1 MTSLLDVDGLIVSS
15 FLLLTLAVGLWSGRG
30 VKNMREYAV
39 ANKQFGTGVLTMTM
53 LATYITGSQGIGYV
67 GYVFD
72 DGILPVFSIIL
83 CGAIITYL
91 FIAWYIAPS
100 IQYFEGCWTLP
111 ELMGRLYGQR
121 ARWWMG
127 ILGTFYSVALVALQM
142 IWLGYI
148 GVLFNLPSQLSI
160 FLGGFF
166 LVLYAARGGMKAVAV
181 TDVLQFIAILVF
193 VPLVAY
199 AVLYRVGGIKA
210 LFSQVPTAVF
220 DVLHHPSRKDY
231 LFYCI
236 WDLFPAFPLSFP
248 FIQRMLM
255 ARDKPQLVNSYY
267 VSLSFLTVFYVLL
280 TLIGLAAIV
289 LRLTVD
295 VNMPEQGS
303 NVLVYIVK
311 HYLPVGA
318 RGVIGAGFIAGVMS
332 TADSF
337 LHTAGVSLV
346 HDVLQP
352 RMKRPIDALRLTRY
366 LTFFLGLTALLLAL
380 CYKALPRDQYGG
392 VDLGRGLNFMTEG
405 IALVFTIP
413 LVAGIMGLKTE
424 SRSFLVSSI
433 ITVVV
438 FVFSRFYIS
447 NEFIIPVSIATNA
460 LSFFGT
466 HYFQNKGFSVINRAA
481 NQQMVYVWNPTW
493 KGAGKR
499 SLSLIPTP
507 KKLLSYSRHSLEKYG
522 ANPTLFALFMS
533 LSYMIPFF
541 MYSHAAPAAYNWLLG
556 IRSVGALL
564 CVGLLLKSYWP
575 KWLLSYFPTY
585 YHLSLLYCLPF
596 TASFI
601 FFLEGSSI
609 ECLTNITLAI
619 LLLITLVDWVTFVLL
634 TLLGA
639 VLGMVVYSMLLGNS
653 IAAPDS
659 DTMYTLVY
667 TLTFSTLIGLL
678 FARRKQLHFD
688 TLATQRERLAIDN
701 QETKEDLIEATEE
714 KFRFVSML
722 KKAGIEQL
730 GSVAHLSKRLLILS
744 KQKGSNQE
752 FTTLAQQL
760 TDQLTPMA
768 LNMDRFAHR
777 TTGFLLLDGVET
789 VPLNDFLQ
797 ALQQD
802 LQERGYRPQIAVRT
816 LQKELQCDVEKMKK
830 VILNSVSFLYSV
842 IGEAEKESIL
852 LVIEDTHLGYPVVS
866 VSPDHIKQVRA
877 LQFAIATTPALP
889 KLVALYMSQLGEE
902 SIKKPEAPT
911 NLPLLANE
919 RIVKA
924 HYGYSSTIS
933 EGKDITLVYIVP
945 VNVREVRSKDMDT
958 PQMQLGAS
966 WPRADDTYPGAQ
978 EQEQAFLKTVKEHTD
993 ADLSLVEK
1001 AIDLIKY
1008 YHGPVMRKTG
1018 EPFYLHPLA
1027 VAQIVLDYNQ
1037 EEATVLGALLHDTA
1051 EDTPLTLEQVAL
1063 LFNKEVRNIVSGVT
1077 HMESNQET
1085 LYKVLLSHPE
1095 NIHRLLGAEDPRV
1108 LYVKL
1113 ADRMHNLRTIEAK
1126 SYESQRRTAEET
1138 LLFFVPLAKY
1148 LGLMEAAEELKSRS
1162 FGVLHTHSR

>member
-1 MTSLLDVDGLIVSS
+1 MMPLLNVDGLIVSS

-30 VKNMREYAV
+30 VKSMREYAV

-53 LATYITGSQGIGYV
+53 LATYITGAQGIGYV

-72 DGILPVFSIIL
+72 DGILPVFSVVL

-91 FIAWYIAPS
+91 CIARYIAPN
-100 IQYFEGCWTLP
+100 IQYFKGCWTLP

-121 ARWWMG
+121 ARLWMG

-142 IWLGYI
+142 IWLGYV
-148 GVLFNLPSQLSI
+148 GALFNLPSQLSI

-210 LFSQVPTAVF
+210 LFSQVPTAAF

-231 LFYCI
+231 VFYCI

-267 VSLSFLTVFYVLL
+267 ISLSFLTVFYVLL

-303 NVLVYIVK
+303 NVFVYIVK

-318 RGVIGAGFIAGVMS
+318 RGIIGAGFIAGVMS

-352 RMKRPIDALRLTRY
+352 RMKRPTDTLRLTRY

-433 ITVVV
+433 ITVAV

-447 NEFIIPVSIATNA
+447 NEFIIPVAIATNA

-466 HYFQNKGFSVINRAA
+466 HYFQNQGFAVVNRAA
-481 NQQMVYVWNPTW
+481 NQQTGYVWNPTW
-493 KGAGKR
+493 KGVGKR

-541 MYSHAAPAAYNWLLG
+541 MYSYAAPAAYNWLLG

-585 YHLSLLYCLPF
+585 YHFSLLYCLPF

-609 ECLTNITLAI
+609 ECLISINLAI
-619 LLLITLVDWVTFVLL
+619 LLLITLVDWMSFIIL
-634 TLLGA
+634 T
-639 VLGMVVYSMLLGNS
+639 VLGMALGFLFYQLVIGPINLHLDFS
-653 IAAPDS
+653 
-659 DTMYTLVY
+659 TGYLLVY
-667 TLTFSTLIGLL
+667 TLTFSTLIALI
-678 FARRKQLHFD
+678 FSRRKEQHLGAKLHEIADHYHTMGQVGAHTHPAAVRIATMIDHQVQEMIASYSLGIHAVGNVQQPEAFHTATD
-688 TLATQRERLAIDN
+688 CLHYFFPTALAVIQQGDQMTKQIVGEIKANYIAPQRALLSLQACVTTILKIYGMRHPQDMHTDLEEDYRIYTSFNHLQYAFIHVLRFLHAHHLGERVSLWIARQEGVHIRLAGQAVSSSLVQELFSLFSP
-701 QETKEDLIEATEE
+701 QETTKNMGLAI
-714 KFRFVSML
+714 S
-722 KKAGIEQL
+722 
-730 GSVAHLSKRLLILS
+730 RLLIEGHGGNLLCKTS
-744 KQKGSNQE
+744 SIPGQAYTE
-752 FTTLAQQL
+752 F
-760 TDQLTPMA
+760 
-768 LNMDRFAHR
+768 
-777 TTGFLLLDGVET
+777 
-789 VPLNDFLQ
+789 
-797 ALQQD
+797 
-802 LQERGYRPQIAVRT
+802 
-816 LQKELQCDVEKMKK
+816 
-830 VILNSVSFLYSV
+830 
-842 IGEAEKESIL
+842 
-852 LVIEDTHLGYPVVS
+852 
-866 VSPDHIKQVRA
+866 
-877 LQFAIATTPALP
+877 
-889 KLVALYMSQLGEE
+889 
-902 SIKKPEAPT
+902 
-911 NLPLLANE
+911 
-919 RIVKA
+919 
-924 HYGYSSTIS
+924 
-933 EGKDITLVYIVP
+933 
-945 VNVREVRSKDMDT
+945 
-958 PQMQLGAS
+958 
-966 WPRADDTYPGAQ
+966 
-978 EQEQAFLKTVKEHTD
+978 
-993 ADLSLVEK
+993 
-1001 AIDLIKY
+1001 
-1008 YHGPVMRKTG
+1008 
-1018 EPFYLHPLA
+1018 
-1027 VAQIVLDYNQ
+1027 
-1037 EEATVLGALLHDTA
+1037 
-1051 EDTPLTLEQVAL
+1051 
-1063 LFNKEVRNIVSGVT
+1063 
-1077 HMESNQET
+1077 
-1085 LYKVLLSHPE
+1085 VLLIPP
-1095 NIHRLLGAEDPRV
+1095 AE
-1108 LYVKL
+1108 
-1113 ADRMHNLRTIEAK
+1113 
-1126 SYESQRRTAEET
+1126 
-1138 LLFFVPLAKY
+1138 
-1148 LGLMEAAEELKSRS
+1148 MEARVSAEP
-1162 FGVLHTHSR
+1162 T